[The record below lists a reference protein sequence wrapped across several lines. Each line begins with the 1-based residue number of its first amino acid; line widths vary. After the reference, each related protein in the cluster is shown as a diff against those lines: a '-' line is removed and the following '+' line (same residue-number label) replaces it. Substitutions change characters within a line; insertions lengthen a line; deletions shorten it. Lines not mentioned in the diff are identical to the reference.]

1 MDRWIQIDDQCIHL
15 PGEAR
20 GCGTLGYLPPSQL
33 TPILTP
39 NQAKHAVAVHWGTFP
54 LTSEP
59 LLEPPKRLRA
69 AAAAAGLAEEEFAVM
84 AHGEARCFP
93 CQP

>member
-1 MDRWIQIDDQCIHL
+1 
-15 PGEAR
+15 
-20 GCGTLGYLPPSQL
+20 
-33 TPILTP
+33 
-39 NQAKHAVAVHWGTFP
+39 VAVHWGTFP